1 VAPTGAATRRLNRL
15 WPLAAGLL
23 FGCVWAVIHPPVPPE
38 PTADLYENLS
48 VARHLV
54 RGEGFLCDLAYPLS
68 FAFPFAARV
77 PQPLI
82 HRPPGQPLLL
92 TLPVLVARGDR
103 EAAVRGAQRLHL
115 LLLALLAACG
125 VRAAR
130 RAGRPEAAA
139 PWLAL
144 LMASPLLAM
153 TTGWAQSEIP
163 AALLLALLWWRL
175 RESGGAATGPPTPTA
190 GVPAALIDGA
200 LAAATALVRADLWWL
215 PWLWLAARGRL
226 RARRAALA
234 AVTAW
239 LLLMAPWGLRNIRLT
254 GDPLFALQ
262 TYGEAVKET
271 PAWPGLDVYRQL
283 TPQPLLDTL
292 RHDPTLLVRKTAAGV
307 RYFTARAGRWLPWP
321 LWLAAGLLLARRG
334 RAGTRRAASPLA
346 LLLLTTGLL
355 ILQYAALSHTLRHLA
370 TLLPV
375 LGLEIWLGA
384 AGWLRARRPA
394 WTSGG
399 LAGALAGAALVVQ
412 LAAPARLPGWEAARR
427 AAIAARPVT
436 ARAVA
441 DAALLP
447 PGPLFS
453 DSGALL
459 WLSGRVGVWLPL
471 PSALAGVRERVPEL
485 ARAPIVAALP
495 ATAAGAGAAAPTPTP

>member
-1 VAPTGAATRRLNRL
+1 VAPNGAATRRANRL
-15 WPLAAGLL
+15 WPLAAGLV
-23 FGCVWAVIHPPVPPE
+23 FGCVWAVLHTPVPLDPN
-38 PTADLYENLS
+38 ADLYDSLS

-54 RGEGFLCDLAYPLS
+54 LGEGFLCDLAYPLS

-92 TLPVLVARGDR
+92 MFPVLAARGDR
-103 EAAVRGAQRLHL
+103 EAAVRWAQLQNL

-130 RAGRPEAAA
+130 RAGRAEAAL

-153 TTGWAQSEIP
+153 TTGWVKSEIP

-175 RESGGAATGPPTPTA
+175 REGNGAPMPLATQSAPAA
-190 GVPAALIDGA
+190 GVPAAMIDGA

-215 PWLWLAARGRL
+215 PWLWLAAHGRL
-226 RARRAALA
+226 RARRTALA
-234 AVTAW
+234 TVAAW
-239 LLLMAPWGLRNIRLT
+239 LLLLAPWGLRNVRLT
-254 GDPLFALQ
+254 GDPFFALQ
-262 TYGEAVKET
+262 YYAEAVKET
-271 PAWPGLDVYRQL
+271 PAWPGMDVYRQL

-292 RHDPTLLVRKTAAGV
+292 RHDPELLMRKTAAGV

-334 RAGTRRAASPLA
+334 DAGARRTPSPLA

-355 ILQYAALSHTLRHLA
+355 ILQYAALSHNLSYLA

-394 WTSGG
+394 WTSAG
-399 LAGALAGAALVVQ
+399 LTGALAGAALVVQ
-412 LAAPARLPGWEAARR
+412 LAAPARMPGWEAACR

-436 ARAVA
+436 AHAVA
-441 DAALLP
+441 NAALLP

-459 WLSGRVGVWLPL
+459 WLSGRAGVWLPL
-471 PSALAGVRERVPEL
+471 PAALEAVREQVPEM
-485 ARAPIVAALP
+485 ARAPIVLALP
-495 ATAAGAGAAAPTPTP
+495 TPATPTP

>member
-1 VAPTGAATRRLNRL
+1 VAPTGAATRRANRL
-15 WPLAAGLL
+15 WPLAAGLV
-23 FGCVWAVIHPPVPPE
+23 FGCVWAVVHPPVPLDPN
-38 PTADLYENLS
+38 ADLYDSLS

-92 TLPVLVARGDR
+92 TLPVLAARGDR

-153 TTGWAQSEIP
+153 TTGWAQSETP

-175 RESGGAATGPPTPTA
+175 REGNGAATGSPTPT
-190 GVPAALIDGA
+190 GDVPVAMIDGA
-200 LAAATALVRADLWWL
+200 LAAATALMRADLWWL

-226 RARRAALA
+226 RTRRAALA
-234 AVTAW
+234 TVAAW
-239 LLLMAPWGLRNIRLT
+239 LLLLAPWGLRNASLT

-262 TYGEAVKET
+262 AYGEAVKET

-283 TPQPLLDTL
+283 TPQPILDTL
-292 RHDPTLLVRKTAAGV
+292 RHDPALLVHKTAAGV

-334 RAGTRRAASPLA
+334 GVGTRRAASPLA

-355 ILQYAALSHTLRHLA
+355 ALQYSALSHSLRHLA

-394 WTSGG
+394 WKSAG
-399 LAGALAGAALVVQ
+399 LTGALAGAALVVQ
-412 LAAPARLPGWEAARR
+412 LAAPARMPGWEAARR

-436 ARAVA
+436 VRAA
-441 DAALLP
+441 ANAALLP

-459 WLSGRVGVWLPL
+459 WLSGRAGVWLPL
-471 PSALAGVRERVPEL
+471 PAAMEAVRERVPEM
-485 ARAPIVAALP
+485 ARAPIVRALP
-495 ATAAGAGAAAPTPTP
+495 APAAAAPAPAP

>member
-1 VAPTGAATRRLNRL
+1 MAPTGAATRRANRL
-15 WPLAAGLL
+15 WPLAAGLV

-38 PTADLYENLS
+38 PTSDLYDNLS
-48 VARHLV
+48 VASHLV
-54 RGEGFLCDLAYPLS
+54 LGEGFLCDLAYPLS

-82 HRPPGQPLLL
+82 HRPPGYPLLL
-92 TLPVLVARGDR
+92 TLPVLAARGDR
-103 EAAVRGAQRLHL
+103 EAAVLAAQLMHL
-115 LLLALLAACG
+115 FLLALLAACG

-153 TTGWAQSEIP
+153 TTGWAQSETP
-163 AALLLALLWWRL
+163 TALLLALLWWRL
-175 RESGGAATGPPTPTA
+175 REGAGAATRSPTPTA
-190 GVPAALIDGA
+190 GVSSAMIDGA
-200 LAAATALVRADLWWL
+200 LAAATTLVRADLWWL
-215 PWLWLAARGRL
+215 PVLWMAARGRL
-226 RARRAALA
+226 RARRTTLA
-234 AVTAW
+234 TVAVW
-239 LLLMAPWGLRNIRLT
+239 LLLLAPWGLRNARLT

-283 TPQPLLDTL
+283 TPQPFLDTL
-292 RHDPTLLVRKTAAGV
+292 RHDPALLMHKTATGV

-334 RAGTRRAASPLA
+334 GVGTRRTASPLA

-355 ILQYAALSHTLRHLA
+355 VLQYAALSHSLRHLSP
-370 TLLPV
+370 LLPV

-384 AGWLRARRPA
+384 AGWLRARRPT
-394 WTSGG
+394 WTSAG
-399 LAGALAGAALVVQ
+399 LTGALVGAAFVVQ
-412 LAAPARLPGWEAARR
+412 LAAPARMPGWESARS
-427 AAIAARPVT
+427 AAIAARPFT

-441 DAALLP
+441 EAALLP

-453 DSGALL
+453 DNGALL
-459 WLSGRVGVWLPL
+459 WLSGRAGVWLPL
-471 PSALAGVRERVPEL
+471 PAAIETVRERVPEM
-485 ARAPIVAALP
+485 ARAPIVRALP
-495 ATAAGAGAAAPTPTP
+495 APDAPAP